1 MPTASVSPGD
11 LTRHANYQAPAQT
24 YRIKN
29 SASGAPQSVFNDSSM
44 FEIFSRLNSGG
55 ILLKAQEIRMSLYY
69 SAFYE
74 RIVQD
79 APTIETT
86 AIWYKNT
93 RPESDFVNKHYCS
106 HCGNYAT
113 HTSMYSHIKER
124 DLPDIEFTTDFCP
137 NCGYKM
143 IEVE

>member
-1 MPTASVSPGD
+1 MIWGIDNVRPVDAD
-11 LTRHANYQAPAQT
+11 YILAQFHQDWT
-24 YRIKN
+24 NEFIKY
-29 SASGAPQSVFNDSSM
+29 
-44 FEIFSRLNSGG
+44 I
-55 ILLKAQEIRMSLYY
+55 
-69 SAFYE
+69 YE